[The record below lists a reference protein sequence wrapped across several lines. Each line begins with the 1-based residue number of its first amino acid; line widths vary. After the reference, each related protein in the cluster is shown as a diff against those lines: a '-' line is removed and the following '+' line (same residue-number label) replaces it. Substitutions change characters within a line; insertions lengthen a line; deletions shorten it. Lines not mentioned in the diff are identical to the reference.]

1 MSKGMITFKIMLLG
15 DSSVGKTAFILRFC
29 DGKFEDES
37 ITTIGLDTKTKFVS
51 HKDKKIQLQI
61 WDTAGEERFRS
72 IAKSCYKGAD
82 GILLMYDVSNIG
94 SFKHIKNWIT
104 DIENNITVPKD
115 KLALIIIGN
124 KSDLP
129 EDKKKVDNKD
139 KEDFENKYKYK
150 IIETSAKTD
159 KNINES
165 IMALIDKMLDLGLGK
180 IKNNDNDEEDDNQKL
195 SNKKKKKKGSLC

>member
-1 MSKGMITFKIMLLG
+1 
-15 DSSVGKTAFILRFC
+15 
-29 DGKFEDES
+29 
-37 ITTIGLDTKTKFVS
+37 
-51 HKDKKIQLQI
+51 
-61 WDTAGEERFRS
+61 
-72 IAKSCYKGAD
+72 
-82 GILLMYDVSNIG
+82 MYDVSNIG

-195 SNKKKKKKGSLC
+195 SNKKKKKKGNLC

>member
-29 DGKFEDES
+29 DNKFEDES

-51 HKDKKIQLQI
+51 HRDKKIQLQI

-82 GILLMYDVSNIG
+82 GILLMYDVSNIS
-94 SFKHIKNWIT
+94 SFKHIKNWIN

-115 KLALIIIGN
+115 KLALIIVGN

-129 EDKKKVDNKD
+129 EDQKKIDNKD
-139 KEDFENKYKYK
+139 REDFENKYKYK

-165 IMALIDKMLDLGLGK
+165 IIALIDKMLDLGLGK
-180 IKNNDNDEEDDNQKL
+180 IKNNDNDDEDDNQKL
-195 SNKKKKKKGSLC
+195 SNKKKKKKGSFC

>member
-29 DGKFEDES
+29 DGKFDDDT

-129 EDKKKVDNKD
+129 EEKKQVDNKD
-139 KEDFENKYKYK
+139 REDFENKYKYK
-150 IIETSAKTD
+150 IIEASAKTD
-159 KNINES
+159 KNVNES

-180 IKNNDNDEEDDNQKL
+180 IKKDNDDEEDAQKL
-195 SNKKKKKKGSLC
+195 TPKKKKKKGGFC

>member
-1 MSKGMITFKIMLLG
+1 MITFKIMLLG

-82 GILLMYDVSNIG
+82 GILLMYDVSNIS
-94 SFKHIKNWIT
+94 SFKHIKNWIN

-115 KLALIIIGN
+115 KLALIIVGN

-129 EDKKKVDNKD
+129 EDQKKIDNKD
-139 KEDFENKYKYK
+139 REDFENKYKYK

-165 IMALIDKMLDLGLGK
+165 IIALIDKMLDLGLGK
-180 IKNNDNDEEDDNQKL
+180 IKNNDNDDEDDNQKL
-195 SNKKKKKKGSLC
+195 SNKKKKKKGSFC

>member
-1 MSKGMITFKIMLLG
+1 MITFKIMLLG

-29 DGKFEDES
+29 DGKFEDDS

-124 KSDLP
+124 KSDLT

-195 SNKKKKKKGSLC
+195 SNKKKKKKGNFC

>member
-29 DGKFEDES
+29 DNKFEDES

-51 HKDKKIQLQI
+51 HRDKKIQLQI

-82 GILLMYDVSNIG
+82 GILLMYDVSNIS
-94 SFKHIKNWIT
+94 SFKHIKNWIN

-115 KLALIIIGN
+115 KLALIIVGN

-129 EDKKKVDNKD
+129 EDQKKVDNKD
-139 KEDFENKYKYK
+139 IEDFENKYKYK

-165 IMALIDKMLDLGLGK
+165 IIALIDKMLDLGLGK
-180 IKNNDNDEEDDNQKL
+180 IKNNDNDDEDDNQKL
-195 SNKKKKKKGSLC
+195 SNKKKKKKGSFC

>member
-1 MSKGMITFKIMLLG
+1 MITFKIMLLG

-29 DGKFEDES
+29 DNKFEDES

-51 HKDKKIQLQI
+51 HRDKKIQLQI

-82 GILLMYDVSNIG
+82 GILLMYDVSNIS
-94 SFKHIKNWIT
+94 SFKHIKNWIN

-115 KLALIIIGN
+115 KLALIIVGN

-129 EDKKKVDNKD
+129 EDQKKIDNKD
-139 KEDFENKYKYK
+139 REDFENKYKYK

-165 IMALIDKMLDLGLGK
+165 IIALIDKMLDLGLGK
-180 IKNNDNDEEDDNQKL
+180 IKNNDNDDEDDNQKL
-195 SNKKKKKKGSLC
+195 SNKKKKKKGSFC

>member
-1 MSKGMITFKIMLLG
+1 MITFKIMLLG

-29 DGKFEDES
+29 DGKFEDDS

-124 KSDLP
+124 KSDLQ

-195 SNKKKKKKGSLC
+195 SNKKKKKKGNFC

>member
-1 MSKGMITFKIMLLG
+1 MITFKIMFLG

-29 DGKFEDES
+29 DGKFEDDC

-51 HKDKKIQLQI
+51 HRDKKIQLQI

-82 GILLMYDVSNIG
+82 GILLMYDVSNVG
-94 SFKHIKNWIT
+94 SFKHIKNWIS

-129 EDKKKVDNKD
+129 EEKKKVDNKD
-139 KEDFENKYKYK
+139 KEDFEHKYKYK
-150 IIETSAKTD
+150 IIETSAKKD
-159 KNINES
+159 INVNES

-180 IKNNDNDEEDDNQKL
+180 IKNDNDDEDDVQKL
-195 SNKKKKKKGSLC
+195 TTKKKKKKGSFC

>member
-1 MSKGMITFKIMLLG
+1 MITFKIMLLG

-29 DGKFEDES
+29 DNKFEDES

-82 GILLMYDVSNIG
+82 GILLMYDVSNIS
-94 SFKHIKNWIT
+94 SFKHIKNWIN

-115 KLALIIIGN
+115 KLALIIVGN

-129 EDKKKVDNKD
+129 EDQKKIDNKD
-139 KEDFENKYKYK
+139 REDFENKYKYK

-165 IMALIDKMLDLGLGK
+165 IIALIDKMLDLGLGK
-180 IKNNDNDEEDDNQKL
+180 IKNNDNDDEDDNQKL
-195 SNKKKKKKGSLC
+195 SNKKKKKKGSFC

>member
-1 MSKGMITFKIMLLG
+1 MITFKIMFLG

-29 DGKFEDES
+29 DGKFDDDT

-82 GILLMYDVSNIG
+82 GILLMYDVSNIS
-94 SFKHIKNWIT
+94 SFKHIKNWIN
-104 DIENNITVPKD
+104 DIENNITIPKD
-115 KLALIIIGN
+115 KLALIIVGN

-129 EDKKKVDNKD
+129 EDQKKIDNND
-139 KEDFENKYKYK
+139 REDFENKYKYK

-165 IMALIDKMLDLGLGK
+165 IIALIDKMLDLGLGK

-195 SNKKKKKKGSLC
+195 SNKKKKKKGSFC